1 MPDVRGIYGR
11 ADKNDRTGPIDALQ
25 MRGERMSN
33 QIPINCNRCGEN
45 LGQHLKMFTGATEI
59 LVDPTWCGHLCERA
73 DGDVCP
79 GCGGVCGEQEPSDLD
94 HPYYSCADCA
104 GGA

>member
-1 MPDVRGIYGR
+1 
-11 ADKNDRTGPIDALQ
+11 
-25 MRGERMSN
+25 MRGERMTM
-33 QIPINCNRCGEN
+33 Q
-45 LGQHLKMFTGATEI
+45 
-59 LVDPTWCGHLCERA
+59 ERA

-79 GCGGVCGEQEPSDLD
+79 GCGGVCGEPEPSDLD